1 MNYLLPQSPPN
12 GGATVP
18 SVKELRVKRDFVA
31 RLKGRVKEHLTT
43 WKLKEREQGM
53 LERLLSQANEAESR
67 GELDKAVKILSG
79 ILAAFNLKDDED
91 DHRTKGAATK
101 YHRVSAARH

>member
-1 MNYLLPQSPPN
+1 M
-12 GGATVP
+12 P
-18 SVKELRVKRDFVA
+18 SVKELRVKRDFVE

-43 WKLKEREQGM
+43 WKLEEREQGM

-79 ILAAFNLKDDED
+79 ILTAFNLKDDED
-91 DHRTKGAATK
+91 DRRTKGAATK
-101 YHRVSAARH
+101 YHRVSATRH